1 MDKKLLTYYIFDIV
15 TPGII
20 STLYILF
27 WMVVLSGIFG
37 FILGVL
43 LYATTPGSIYSHPKF
58 NKILSIIVN
67 IVRSVPVVVFII
79 LMIPVTRAVMGTAI
93 GDNAAI
99 FSLSIICT
107 PFMGRVME
115 GKLNGVDQNLVE
127 VGHSMGLSRWQIL
140 VRIVIHSA
148 IPEIVLGLGF
158 AAIMFISSISLAGTI
173 GAGGIG
179 KVALNYGYHGFNNY
193 VMYGS
198 VVLIALIVFIIQVVT
213 RAIYRKIR

>member
-1 MDKKLLTYYIFDIV
+1 MKLFTYYIFDIV
-15 TPGII
+15 VPGII

-27 WMVVLSGIFG
+27 WLVLFSGIFG
-37 FILGVL
+37 FILGVI
-43 LYATTPGSIYSHPKF
+43 LYATTPGNVYSHPKF
-58 NKILSIIVN
+58 NRVLGIVVN
-67 IVRSVPVVVFII
+67 IIRSIPVVIFLV
-79 LMIPVTRAVMGTAI
+79 LMIPVTRVVIGTAI

-99 FSLSIICT
+99 FSMSIMCT

-115 GKLNGVDQNLVE
+115 GKLNEVDQKLVE

-140 VRIVIHSA
+140 VKIVIHAA
-148 IPEIVLGLGF
+148 IPEMVLGLAF
-158 AAIMFISSISLAGTI
+158 AAIMFIGSISLAGMI

-179 KVALNYGYHGFNNY
+179 KVALNYGYHGFNTY

-198 VVLIALIVFIIQVVT
+198 VVLIALIVLIIQVVS